1 MGRMI
6 KLLDKPLKAFTTYAL
21 IVLLCSIPVYFIIID
36 TIWVHEIHERN
47 QIVAAAV
54 KRNLVD
60 LNLDEDRMKS
70 AMALWNSMQPETR
83 IYEVNEYKADS
94 TYNIYRKNR
103 YMVDKGYD
111 RFEGLVTYFKIN
123 EKPYSLT
130 VEANVEE
137 SYETMI
143 AITAITSMFFIILLV
158 GFIKLNKRISKDLWK
173 PFYQTLAQIKAFD
186 LSSHKNISF
195 EHSQISEF
203 EELNSSINK
212 LIDSNVAVFRQQK
225 EFTENASHELQT
237 PLAIVQSKL
246 DLLLQDPSVSSVQS
260 LIIEETNHALSR
272 VARINKN
279 LLLLAKIENQQ
290 FLEKQSVDMSNLIQ
304 RILDLF
310 GDLFREKTIQFKINA
325 ACVVEG
331 NIILIEVMLTNL
343 LMNALRYTATDSK
356 VFISL
361 SGNEI
366 EVSNAGTYALDKK
379 KMFKRFSA
387 ASNHTPGSGLGLS
400 IVREI
405 CNRYGWDVRYDYIT
419 SMHVFKVTFST
430 YQKRL

>member
-1 MGRMI
+1 MI

-36 TIWVHEIHERN
+36 AIWVHEIRERN

-54 KRNLVD
+54 KRNLVE
-60 LNLDEDRMKS
+60 LNLDDDQMRS
-70 AMALWNSMQPETR
+70 AMTLWNSIQPETK
-83 IYEVNEYKADS
+83 IHKVNRLKADS

-103 YMVDKGYD
+103 YLVHKGYD

-123 EKPYSLT
+123 ENHYTIT

-137 SYETMI
+137 SYETII
-143 AITAITSMFFIILLV
+143 AITAITAMFFIILLV
-158 GFIKLNKRISKDLWK
+158 GFVKLNKRISKNLWK
-173 PFYQTLAQIKAFD
+173 PFYQTLTQIKGFD

-195 EHSQISEF
+195 EHSEISEF
-203 EELNSSINK
+203 EELNSSINN
-212 LIDSNVAVFRQQK
+212 LIDSNVAVFQQQK

-246 DLLLQDPSVSSVQS
+246 DLLLQDPSISSVQS

-279 LLLLAKIENQQ
+279 LLLLAKLENQQ
-290 FLEKQSVDMSNLIQ
+290 YLEKQAVDMSDLIQ
-304 RILDLF
+304 GILDHF

-325 ACVVEG
+325 ACIVEG
-331 NIILIEVMLTNL
+331 NIILIEIMLTNL
-343 LMNALRYTATDSK
+343 LMNAVRYTASESTI
-356 VFISL
+356 FISL
-361 SGNEI
+361 SENGI
-366 EVSNAGTYALDKK
+366 EVSNAGIYPLDKK
-379 KMFKRFSA
+379 KIFKRFSA

-405 CNRYGWDVRYDYIT
+405 CNRYNWDVYYNYIT
-419 SMHVFKVTFST
+419 SMHVFKVKFRE
-430 YQKRL
+430 Y

>member
-1 MGRMI
+1 
-6 KLLDKPLKAFTTYAL
+6 
-21 IVLLCSIPVYFIIID
+21 
-36 TIWVHEIHERN
+36 
-47 QIVAAAV
+47 
-54 KRNLVD
+54 
-60 LNLDEDRMKS
+60 
-70 AMALWNSMQPETR
+70 
-83 IYEVNEYKADS
+83 
-94 TYNIYRKNR
+94 
-103 YMVDKGYD
+103 
-111 RFEGLVTYFKIN
+111 
-123 EKPYSLT
+123 
-130 VEANVEE
+130 
-137 SYETMI
+137 
-143 AITAITSMFFIILLV
+143 
-158 GFIKLNKRISKDLWK
+158 
-173 PFYQTLAQIKAFD
+173 LAQIKAFD

>member
-1 MGRMI
+1 MI

-36 TIWVHEIHERN
+36 AIWVHEIRERN

-54 KRNLVD
+54 KRNLVE
-60 LNLDEDRMKS
+60 LNLDDDQMRS
-70 AMALWNSMQPETR
+70 AMTLWNSIQPETK
-83 IYEVNEYKADS
+83 IHKVNRLKADS

-103 YMVDKGYD
+103 YLVHKGYD

-123 EKPYSLT
+123 ENHYTIT

-137 SYETMI
+137 SYETII
-143 AITAITSMFFIILLV
+143 AITAITAMFFIILLV
-158 GFIKLNKRISKDLWK
+158 GFVKLNKRISKNLWK
-173 PFYQTLAQIKAFD
+173 PFYQTLTQIKGFD

-195 EHSQISEF
+195 EHSEISEF
-203 EELNSSINK
+203 EELNSSINN
-212 LIDSNVAVFRQQK
+212 LIDSNVAVFQQQK

-246 DLLLQDPSVSSVQS
+246 DLLLQDPSISSVQS

-279 LLLLAKIENQQ
+279 LLLLAKLENQQ
-290 FLEKQSVDMSNLIQ
+290 YLEKQAVDMSDLIQ
-304 RILDLF
+304 GILDHF

-325 ACVVEG
+325 ACIVEG
-331 NIILIEVMLTNL
+331 NIILIEIMLTNL
-343 LMNALRYTATDSK
+343 LMNAVRYTASESTI
-356 VFISL
+356 FISL
-361 SGNEI
+361 SENGI
-366 EVSNAGTYALDKK
+366 EVSNAGIYPLDKK
-379 KMFKRFSA
+379 KIFKRFSA

-405 CNRYGWDVRYDYIT
+405 CNRYNWDVYYDYIT
-419 SMHVFKVTFST
+419 SMHVFKVKFRE
-430 YQKRL
+430 Y